1 MRRRQNITD
10 DSCDDRAKPTPDHAD
25 DDENDVNANRESLL
39 NILYPN
45 KKGKSA
51 FDNCLKRK
59 SPKLTEVYLKMLIE
73 LDFIKH
79 YRFSKFIRKHFDVL
93 FDITASAYF
102 ARVVASV
109 AAQCEKLPQG

>member
-1 MRRRQNITD
+1 MFAQ
-10 DSCDDRAKPTPDHAD
+10 SDHAD

-93 FDITASAYF
+93 FDMEVDVFFKYLEMCTF
-102 ARVVASV
+102 RL
-109 AAQCEKLPQG
+109 QDMQKTLKLAWPYEEQEVYL